1 MNQDLRNGLA
11 AVVEALDPE
20 FRSIGER
27 GRVLLLD
34 AGAVSARDLIGL
46 IEDRS
51 KAAEVRA
58 SACWF
63 AGRLRLADV
72 TSAMVGALE
81 DEHLAVREAAAEA
94 LGHVGGSAAVQPL
107 LRAMYDTTDVAV
119 RVASVYAL
127 GMIGD
132 RRGVD
137 PLISLLGDANEHPRA
152 RGMAAEKLGEFGD
165 GRALDPLRAALKDP
179 AAEVRFW
186 AAFALGELGD
196 PRALG
201 DLDHLAAIDRS
212 KLPGWGM
219 VSEEAAAAIASIKL
233 RESAAPDPT

>member
-1 MNQDLRNGLA
+1 MKQDLRNRLT

-27 GRVLLLD
+27 DSRLLLD
-34 AGAVSARDLIGL
+34 AGAGSDRDL

-51 KAAEVRA
+51 KAIEVRA

-63 AGRLRLADV
+63 AGRARLADA
-72 TSAMVGALE
+72 TSAMIGALE
-81 DEHLAVREAAAEA
+81 DEHPALREAAAEA
-94 LGHVGGSAAVQPL
+94 LGYVGGSAAVQPL
-107 LRAMYDTTDVAV
+107 LHTLHETTNLAV

-132 RRGVD
+132 QRAID
-137 PLISLLGDANEHPRA
+137 PLISLLGDTNEPPRA

-165 GRALDPLRAALKDP
+165 DRALDPLRAALQDP
-179 AAEVRFW
+179 LAEVRFW
-186 AAFALGELGD
+186 AAFALGESGD

-201 DLDHLAAIDRS
+201 DLQQLAATDRS
-212 KLPGWGM
+212 TLPGWGM
-219 VSEEAAAAIASIKL
+219 VGDEAEAAIESI
-233 RESAAPDPT
+233 RQRQSAAPDPT

>member
-1 MNQDLRNGLA
+1 MNQDLRNKLT
-11 AVVEALDPE
+11 AVVEELDSE
-20 FRSIGER
+20 LRSIGER
-27 GRVLLLD
+27 GSVLLLD
-34 AGAVSARDLIGL
+34 AGAGSPRDL

-51 KAAEVRA
+51 KATEVRA

-63 AGRLRLADV
+63 AGRLRLADA

-81 DEHLAVREAAAEA
+81 DEHLAVRVAAAEA
-94 LGHVGGSAAVQPL
+94 LGHMGGSATVQPL
-107 LRAMYDTTDVAV
+107 IHAMHDTTDVAV

-132 RRGVD
+132 QRAVD
-137 PLISLLGDANEHPRA
+137 PLISLLGDTNEHPQA

-165 GRALDPLRAALKDP
+165 GRVIDPLRAALQDP
-179 AAEVRFW
+179 SAEVRFW

-201 DLDHLAAIDRS
+201 DLEHLAATDRS

-219 VSEEAAAAIASIKL
+219 VGEEAAAAIESIKL
-233 RESAAPDPT
+233 RECAAPDPT